1 MGLIESLVRK
11 TDSKIVMMI
20 LDGLGGFPGPSGKSE
35 MEVAHTPNLDRLAQE
50 GASGLATPVGPGIT
64 PGSGPGHLAL
74 LGYDPIRNL
83 VGRGIL
89 DILGTGVDLQPGDV
103 AARLNFCT
111 VDATG
116 AIIDRRAGRIATE
129 IGARLVE
136 KLNAGMQLQGVEAQV
151 HSVKEYRGALVL
163 RGEDL
168 YGNVTDTD
176 PQALGQPRLAAQA
189 RDERSQAV
197 ASHVNS
203 FSDQAARILA
213 DESPANMVLV
223 RGIDRYDA
231 LPTMQERYQL
241 NPACIAV
248 YPMYR
253 GVSKLVGMDILDAGQ
268 TWAEEVSRLEQS
280 WEQYDFFFIH
290 YKYTDSRG
298 EDGDFDAKV
307 AALEDVDAQV
317 GRVAALNPQILA
329 VCGDHSTPSVLAA
342 HSWHPVP
349 LLLWGK
355 WVFPDGGTAFS
366 ERQAQQGGLGH
377 VMTRDVM
384 AHVLAHAGKL
394 EKYGA

>member
-11 TDSKIVMMI
+11 TDSTIVLMI

-35 MEVAHTPNLDRLAQE
+35 MEVANTPNLDRLSRE
-50 GASGLATPVGPGIT
+50 GATGLATPVGPGIT

-74 LGYDPIRNL
+74 FGYDPIGNL

-89 DILGTGVDLQPGDV
+89 DILGTGVDLRPGDV

-111 VDATG
+111 VDAAG
-116 AIIDRRAGRIATE
+116 AITDRRAGRIATE
-129 IGARLVE
+129 IGARLVD
-136 KLNAGMQLQGVEAQV
+136 KLNAGMQLRGVEAQV

-163 RGEDL
+163 RGDDL
-168 YGNVTDTD
+168 YGNVSDTD
-176 PQALGQPRLAAQA
+176 PQVIGQPRLAAQA
-189 RDERSQAV
+189 RDEPSQSV
-197 ASHVNS
+197 AAHVNE

-231 LPTMQERYQL
+231 LPTLQERYQL

-268 TWAEEVSRLEQS
+268 TWDEEVSRLEQS
-280 WEQYDFFFIH
+280 WGQYDYFFIH

-307 AALEDVDAQV
+307 AALEDVDRQV
-317 GRVAALNPQILA
+317 GRIASLKPEILA
-329 VCGDHSTPSVLAA
+329 VCGDHSTPSMLAA

-355 WVFPDGGTAFS
+355 WVFPDASSAFT

-377 VMTRDVM
+377 LLTRDVM
-384 AHVLAHAGKL
+384 AQLLAHAGKL